1 MVGCRGRGENMV
13 ANVGAMSGVGREKRK
28 RRCKGRLEGKEVEA
42 KMGCHAEDIYVYA
55 TAGRVLRYWEKTD
68 VLLSENEP
76 PESS

>member
-1 MVGCRGRGENMV
+1 MWEGR
-13 ANVGAMSGVGREKRK
+13 KRK
-28 RRCKGRLEGKEVEA
+28 RRCKGRPKGKEVEA